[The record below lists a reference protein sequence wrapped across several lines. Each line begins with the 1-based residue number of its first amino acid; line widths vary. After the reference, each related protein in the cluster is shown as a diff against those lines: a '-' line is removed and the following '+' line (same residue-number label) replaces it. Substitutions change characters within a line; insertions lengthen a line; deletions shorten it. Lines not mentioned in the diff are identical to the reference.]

1 MANNPLPNF
10 PRPNSLPP
18 RAIPRPGIPPRP
30 GVGAAPGGG
39 APAGP
44 GGGVPAPV
52 APGAVAPP
60 PPATM
65 VPGGGGHGGG
75 GHGGGGGAAKQ
86 PVDPVT
92 EFINQYKKTLLP
104 YIIQNIEPKLLE
116 KGSEDALKG
125 RIEHLVD
132 EKLNADKAPIGRQ
145 LRVKLLTEVIDE
157 MVGFGPLEQ
166 LLKDESISEIMVNGP
181 QTIYVEQKGKLT
193 LSPVKFVDEEGCR
206 RVIDRILSPLGRRVD
221 ESSPLC
227 DARLPDGSRVNV
239 IIPPLALNGSTITIR
254 KFSSNPLVI
263 DKLIGFK
270 ALTQGMSMFLK
281 AAVHCTMNIVI
292 SGGTGSGKTTMLN
305 ALSSFIP
312 DGERIITVEDAAEL
326 KLQQEHVVR
335 LESRPKNIEGKGE
348 ISIRELVK
356 NTLRMRPDRIVIGEC
371 RAGEALDMIQAMNT
385 GHDGSMTTTHANDPR
400 SAISRL
406 ETLVMMAGMD
416 LPQLAIRQQIA
427 GAVHLIVQISRLGDG
442 SRRMLN
448 ITEVQGMEGNT
459 VLLQDIFKFEQT
471 GTTPEGKIMGV
482 LKGCGLIP
490 KCVDR
495 FKAHGVNLPIEIY
508 QSAVYINYP
517 EGEEPK
523 T

>member
-1 MANNPLPNF
+1 MANMPIPGFPKPGNLPGN
-10 PRPNSLPP
+10 LPP
-18 RAIPRPGIPPRP
+18 RGIPPRP
-30 GVGAAPGGG
+30 ASMPPSPSMGQMPVPST
-39 APAGP
+39 PSMSP
-44 GGGVPAPV
+44 PAP
-52 APGAVAPP
+52 PSMTPP
-60 PPATM
+60 SS
-65 VPGGGGHGGG
+65 GGGHGG
-75 GHGGGGGAAKQ
+75 HGAPAVKM
-86 PVDPVT
+86 PADPVA
-92 EFINQYKKTLLP
+92 EFINQYKKTLMP
-104 YIIQNIEPKLLE
+104 HIIPNIEPKLLD
-116 KGSEDALKG
+116 KGNEENLRA
-125 RIEHLVD
+125 RIEQLVD
-132 EKLNADKAPIGRQ
+132 EKLAADKAPIGRQ
-145 LRVKLLTEVIDE
+145 LRVRLLTEVIDE

-166 LLKDESISEIMVNGP
+166 LLKDDSISEIMVNGP
-181 QTIYVEQKGKLT
+181 KTIYIEQKGRLT
-193 LSPVKFVDEEGCR
+193 LSTVQFTDEDALR

-221 ESSPLC
+221 ESTPLC

-254 KFSSNPLVI
+254 KFSKSALSME
-263 DKLIGFK
+263 KLMGFN
-270 ALTQGMSMFLK
+270 ALSPAMSMFLK

-292 SGGTGSGKTTMLN
+292 SGGTGSGKTTLLN

-348 ISIRELVK
+348 ISIRDLVR

-400 SAISRL
+400 SAIARL

-416 LPQLAIRQQIA
+416 LPQLAIRQQIS
-427 GAVHLIVQISRLGDG
+427 GAVHLIVQIGRLADG

-471 GTTPEGKIMGV
+471 GTNADGKIMGI
-482 LKGCGLIP
+482 LKGCGLVP
-490 KCVDR
+490 KSMER
-495 FKAHGVNLPIEIY
+495 FKAAGMHVPVEIF
-508 QSAVYINYP
+508 SSSVYVNYP
-517 EGEEPK
+517 EEVQ
-523 T
+523 